1 MKEYKIGDTFV
12 YEGGKY
18 IIEGSTVGNGCC
30 GCVFMDSYKTICDRH
45 SSLSNNLPLCSE
57 LNCIYK
63 KYIEDKN
70 KEESLDLTKILDG
83 CPEGTKFYSTLFGE
97 VEFIKIRYEI
107 IYFECEDRCTF
118 PVFKD
123 GLYFNNYH
131 GECTVF
137 PAKDQRDWSK
147 FERFWD
153 KPNIARFNPKTLK
166 PFDKVLVRDMAT
178 TKVCDLS
185 LWKCQIFAFI
195 GEDEGNPYVCIED
208 VYGYCIPYNEETKH
222 LVGTTEEAPEY
233 YRYWED

>member
-1 MKEYKIGDTFV
+1 M
-12 YEGGKY
+12 
-18 IIEGSTVGNGCC
+18 N
-30 GCVFMDSYKTICDRH
+30 
-45 SSLSNNLPLCSE
+45 
-57 LNCIYK
+57 
-63 KYIEDKN
+63 KN
-70 KEESLDLTKILDG
+70 IDLTKILDG
-83 CPEGTKFYSTLFGE
+83 CPVGTEFYNDTFGKLFFFCLDPYR
-97 VEFIKIRYEI
+97 VK
-107 IYFECEDRCTF
+107 
-118 PVFKD
+118 FKD
-123 GLYFNNYH
+123 CYNRCWAFSWKGTYYVD
-131 GECTVF
+131 GDSECSVSVF
-137 PAKDQRDWSK
+137 SSKDQRDWSK

-233 YRYWED
+233 YRYWEDE